1 MHDWSSKNDP
11 ILQIESEFAK
21 KIVNSK
27 SITLLLLHNYILG
40 MMTLIIQVTMIR
52 VKTKWIQRDFA
63 QQKVFKMVSR
73 MKSGFR
79 VDSKWINE
87 KDGGIKVNTGNKNLR
102 R

>member
-1 MHDWSSKNDP
+1 MHDWSSKNGP

-27 SITLLLLHNYILG
+27 SITLLLLHNYILC

-63 QQKVFKMVSR
+63 QQKVFKMVQELF
-73 MKSGFR
+73 SGF
-79 VDSKWINE
+79 VLGSQ
-87 KDGGIKVNTGNKNLR
+87 
-102 R
+102 